1 MSRLFRHA
9 RAASRQS
16 LAIAYTL
23 IAWPLGIYL
32 MTQRSLWVDAIGV
45 LLTSHAL
52 IYSAYLLHDCAH
64 HTVFLTAAGNDRLG
78 TLMGW
83 INGACLASYA
93 RLKRKHLRHHA
104 DRLDVV
110 TFDYRATLWA
120 APRFVRQLALA
131 LEWAYIP
138 TVELIMRGM
147 IIAMLFRNG
156 TARERLRMVGLLAI
170 RLGGFAVLALISV
183 RAVLLYALAYLI
195 FLTVLR
201 FMDAFQHTYDVFVS
215 RSLEPAP
222 PDPRR
227 TRQYEYEN
235 TFSNVLSFGQ
245 PLLDLLVLN
254 FGYHNAHH
262 VRPGEPWYR
271 LPALHAELFGPEDG
285 QVLEFSALLASFH
298 RHRVSRVLAENYGE
312 VTVGSERASR
322 FIGAV
327 GVSFLTAV

>member
-16 LAIAYTL
+16 LAVVYTL
-23 IAWPLGIYL
+23 TAWPLGIFL
-32 MTQRSLWVDAIGV
+32 MTQRSLGLDAVGV
-45 LLTSHAL
+45 LLSGHAL
-52 IYSAYLLHDCAH
+52 ICSAYLLHDCAH
-64 HTVFLTAAGNDRLG
+64 HAVFLTGAANDRLG
-78 TLMGW
+78 TLMAW

-110 TFDYRATLWA
+110 TFDYRAALWA
-120 APRFVRQLALA
+120 APRFLRQLALA

-138 TVELIMRGM
+138 VVELIMRGM
-147 IIAMLFRNG
+147 IVAMPFQQG
-156 TARERLRMVGLLAI
+156 TVRERFRMIGLLAI
-170 RLGGFAVLALISV
+170 RLAGFAALALISL
-183 RAVLLYALAYLI
+183 RAILLYALAYLI

-222 PDPRR
+222 LDPRR

-235 TFSNVLSFGQ
+235 TFSNIVSLRQ

-271 LPALHAELFGPEDG
+271 LPALHAELFGPGDK
-285 QVLEFSALLASFH
+285 QVLGFGALVASFH
-298 RHRVSRVLAENYGE
+298 RHRVARVLATDYGE
-312 VTVGSERASR
+312 VTAGGERASR
-322 FIGAV
+322 FVGAV

>member
-9 RAASRQS
+9 RAASRQG
-16 LAIAYTL
+16 LVIAYTL
-23 IAWPLGIYL
+23 SAWPLGIYL
-32 MTQRSLWVDAIGV
+32 MTQRSPWLDAVGV
-45 LLTSHAL
+45 LLVSHAL

-64 HTVFLTAAGNDRLG
+64 HAVLSTGAQNDRLG
-78 TLMGW
+78 ILLGW

-110 TFDYRATLWA
+110 TFDYRAALGA

-138 TVELIMRGM
+138 AVELIMRGM
-147 IIAMLFRNG
+147 IIAMPFQQG
-156 TARERLRMVGLLAI
+156 AARERFRMIGLLAI
-170 RLGGFAVLALISV
+170 RLAAFAALALISL
-183 RAVLLYALAYLI
+183 RAILLYALAYLI

-222 PDPRR
+222 LDPRR

-235 TFSNVLSFGQ
+235 TFSNIVSLRQ

-271 LPALHAELFGPEDG
+271 LPALHAELFGPGDK
-285 QVLEFSALLASFH
+285 QVLGFGALVASFH
-298 RHRVSRVLAENYGE
+298 RHRVARVLATDYGE
-312 VTVGSERASR
+312 VTAGGERASR
-322 FIGAV
+322 FVGAV